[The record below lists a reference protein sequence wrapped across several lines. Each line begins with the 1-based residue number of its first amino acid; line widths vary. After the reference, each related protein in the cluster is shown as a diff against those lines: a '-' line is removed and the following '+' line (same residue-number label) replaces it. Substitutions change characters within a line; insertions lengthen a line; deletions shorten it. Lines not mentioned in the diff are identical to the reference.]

1 MIADALSG
9 FAARSTAS
17 VRAARDLVGRFW
29 RAENGIALIEF
40 AFTLPVMVI
49 LYLGSIVVTQGMM
62 TDRKVTLLT
71 RALGD
76 IVAQD
81 TTVTA
86 GERDEIFNAA
96 RVIMTPYDV
105 GPEVIDMRVSSVRVK
120 LNGTTCVEWSIA
132 PTGSVFARAPG
143 QVLDALIPVAIRT
156 PNSWLI
162 MAEVQYRYTPIV
174 GDDLTGPILLNE
186 RLYMRPRAV
195 TQVASFN
202 QPATPPCPET

>member
-17 VRAARDLVGRFW
+17 IRAARDLAGRFW
-29 RAENGIALIEF
+29 RAENGVALIEF

-86 GERDEIFNAA
+86 TERDEIFNAA
-96 RVIMTPYDV
+96 RVVMTPYDV
-105 GPEVIDMRVSSVRVK
+105 GPEVIDMRAPADYSAFHHIRNSS
-120 LNGTTCVEWSIA
+120 
-132 PTGSVFARAPG
+132 
-143 QVLDALIPVAIRT
+143 
-156 PNSWLI
+156 
-162 MAEVQYRYTPIV
+162 
-174 GDDLTGPILLNE
+174 
-186 RLYMRPRAV
+186 YMRPKKP
-195 TQVASFN
+195 AS
-202 QPATPPCPET
+202 ATGFSATSGAEATSLPSSITRTVPMA

>member
-1 MIADALSG
+1 MSDVASPICLPVRSLRSLLS
-9 FAARSTAS
+9 
-17 VRAARDLVGRFW
+17 RFW
-29 RAENGIALIEF
+29 RAEKGIALVEF

-71 RALGD
+71 RSLGD

-81 TTVTA
+81 TNVTA

-105 GPEVIDMRVSSVRVK
+105 DPSVIDLRVSSVRIK
-120 LNGTTCVEWSIA
+120 LDGSSCVEWSLA
-132 PTGSVFARAPG
+132 PSGSTFARAPG
-143 QVLDALIPVAIRT
+143 EVLDGLIPVAIRT
-156 PNSWLI
+156 PNTWLI
-162 MAEVQYRYTPIV
+162 MSEVQYRYNPIV
-174 GDDLTGPILLNE
+174 GDDITGPILLNE
-186 RLYMRPRAV
+186 RLYMRPRSVSQV
-195 TQVASFN
+195 TSFN

>member
-17 VRAARDLVGRFW
+17 IRAARDLAGRFW
-29 RAENGIALIEF
+29 RAENGVALIEF

-71 RALGD
+71 RALVD

-86 GERDEIFNAA
+86 TERDEIFNAA
-96 RVIMTPYDV
+96 RVVMTPYDV

-120 LNGTTCVEWSIA
+120 TDATTCVEWSIA

-143 QVLDALIPVAIRT
+143 EVLDALIPVAIRT
-156 PNSWLI
+156 PNTWLI

-174 GDDLTGPILLNE
+174 GDDLTGPIILNE

-195 TQVASFN
+195 TQVSSFN
-202 QPATPPCPET
+202 QPATPPCPDT

>member
-1 MIADALSG
+1 MSDVASPTRFPVRSLHGLLS
-9 FAARSTAS
+9 
-17 VRAARDLVGRFW
+17 RFW
-29 RAENGIALIEF
+29 RAEKGIALVEF

-71 RALGD
+71 RLLGD

-105 GPEVIDMRVSSVRVK
+105 DPGVIDMRVSSVRIK
-120 LNGTTCVEWSIA
+120 LDGSSCVEWSLA
-132 PTGSVFARAPG
+132 PTGSTFERAPG
-143 QVLDALIPVAIRT
+143 EVLDDVIPVAIRT
-156 PNSWLI
+156 PNTWLI
-162 MAEVQYRYTPIV
+162 LSEVQYRYNPIV
-174 GDDLTGPILLNE
+174 GDDITGPIMLNE
-186 RLYMRPRAV
+186 RLYMRPRSVPQV
-195 TQVASFN
+195 TSFN